1 MALSTH
7 VALARKWRPKNFTE
21 MVGQTAVV
29 QALQNALNT
38 GRLHH
43 AYLLTGTRG
52 VGKTTLARILAK
64 SVNCEMGMS
73 ANPCGVCSN
82 CQAIDQGVFPD
93 LIEVDAA
100 TNTKV
105 DEMRELLETAHYHPA
120 IGRYKVYLIDEVHML
135 SRHSFNAMLKTL
147 EEPPG
152 YILFVLATTDP
163 QKIPITILSRCL
175 QFNLRPL
182 SIPQIEEQLMRV
194 LQAEDIEFEA
204 PALTA
209 LAQAGQGSMRDA
221 LTLLDQAIAYGQG
234 KVIRQEVENMLGLSN
249 RQQILD
255 ILKGLGDDNGEGLMK
270 TCREMIRQGNSLDH
284 ALQELGQCFLEL
296 AMIEALPQSGDLPPD
311 LEAFRSQW
319 KAQDLQLFYQIVT
332 QSRQDL
338 PLAPDEASGFRMSLL
353 RLLAFRP
360 EYHSDQERVRT
371 PTQKIPSSEKSI
383 PLVLATPAIRTQSIT
398 LGMPQSHDEWL
409 ALVAQLSV
417 GGMQKELLVRLE
429 WVKSEG
435 NLLMCHL
442 DPENGH
448 LKSFNNGVLTKALQS
463 VLGESVRLNIQVG
476 ERTQKN
482 FLEQKQEQDNQQKQQ
497 DIALFE
503 QDTVVQMIQNQAQG
517 KIDKESI
524 RRH

>member
-1 MALSTH
+1 MTLSTH
-7 VALARKWRPKNFTE
+7 MALARKWRPKNFTE
-21 MVGQTAVV
+21 MVGQTVVV

-64 SVNCEMGMS
+64 SVNCETGMS

-82 CQAIDQGVFPD
+82 CLAIEQGLFPD
-93 LIEVDAA
+93 LVEVDAA

-105 DEMRELLETAHYHPA
+105 DEMRELLETAHYRPA

-182 SIPQIEEQLMRV
+182 TIPQLEEQLRHV
-194 LQAEDIEFEA
+194 LQAEAIECEA
-204 PALTA
+204 AALTA

-221 LTLLDQAIAYGQG
+221 LTLLDQAIAYGHG
-234 KVIRQEVENMLGLSN
+234 RVLRQEVDNMLGLSN

-255 ILKGLGDDNGEGLMK
+255 ILKELGGNDGVGLMK
-270 TCREMIRQGNSLDH
+270 TCLLMIRQGNSLDH

-296 AMIEALPQSGDLPPD
+296 AINEAVPGTSALPDD
-311 LEAFRSQW
+311 LEAFSARW
-319 KAQDLQLFYQIVT
+319 NPRDLQLFYQIVI
-332 QSRQDL
+332 QSRHDL

-360 EYHSDQERVRT
+360 DDYPIQEKGVA
-371 PTQKIPSSEKSI
+371 PTMISQVSETAK
-383 PLVLATPAIRTQSIT
+383 PLVVSAPIRSSVT
-398 LGMPQSHDEWL
+398 LGMPKNHDDWL

-429 WVKSEG
+429 WVRSEG
-435 NLLMCHL
+435 NVLTCYL
-442 DPENGH
+442 DSENGH
-448 LKSFNNGVLTKALQS
+448 LKNFNNGLLAKSLQS
-463 VLGESVRLNIQVG
+463 VLGESVRLDIQVG
-476 ERTQKN
+476 ERTKKN
-482 FLEQKQEQDNQQKQQ
+482 FLEQKQEQDLQQKQQ

-503 QDTVVQMIQNQAQG
+503 QDPIVQRIQNLAQG

-524 RRH
+524 QRH

>member
-7 VALARKWRPKNFTE
+7 MALARKWRPKTFTE

-29 QALQNALNT
+29 QALKNALDT

-64 SVNCEMGMS
+64 SVNCEVGIS
-73 ANPCGVCSN
+73 ANPCGVCAN
-82 CQAIDQGVFPD
+82 CQAIEHGVFPD

-120 IGRYKVYLIDEVHML
+120 VGRYKVYLIDEVHML
-135 SRHSFNAMLKTL
+135 SRYSFNAMLKTL

-182 SIPQIEEQLMRV
+182 SIPLLEEQLMHV
-194 LQAEDIEFEA
+194 LQAEGVDFEVA
-204 PALTA
+204 ALTA
-209 LAQAGQGSMRDA
+209 LARAGQGSMRDA

-234 KVIRQEVENMLGLSN
+234 RVMRQEVENMLGLSN
-249 RQQILD
+249 RQQILE
-255 ILKGLGDDNGEGLMK
+255 ILKGLRNNDGSGLIK
-270 TCREMIRQGNSLDH
+270 TCLDMIHQGNSLDH
-284 ALQELGQCFLEL
+284 ALQELGQCFLDL
-296 AMIEALPQSGDLPPD
+296 AINLAVPGEGFLSDLD
-311 LEAFRSQW
+311 AFGSQW
-319 KAQDLQLFYQIVT
+319 NARDLQLFYQIVM

-338 PLAPDEASGFRMSLL
+338 SLAPDEASGFRMALL

-360 EYHSDQERVRT
+360 DYHPVEERVM
-371 PTQKIPSSEKSI
+371 PMPKNIQELENP
-383 PLVLATPAIRTQSIT
+383 PLLVVPEPVIQTSLS
-398 LGMPQSHDEWL
+398 LMPKTHEDWL
-409 ALVAQLSV
+409 ALVDQLPV
-417 GGMQKELLVRLE
+417 GGMQRELLVRLE
-429 WVKSEG
+429 WVQSQG
-435 NLLMCHL
+435 NLLICHL
-442 DPENGH
+442 DPGNGH
-448 LKSFNNGVLTKALQS
+448 LKSFNNDLLAKALQS
-463 VLGESVRLNIQVG
+463 VLGESVRLNIEVG

-482 FLEQKQEQDNQQKQQ
+482 FLEKKQEQDQLQKQKN
-497 DIALFE
+497 IALFE
-503 QDTVVQMIQNQAQG
+503 QNPIVQLIQNQAQG
-517 KIDKESI
+517 KIDEESI
-524 RRH
+524 RR